1 MVSLSSL
8 LHLTLAQQI
17 QDVNPL
23 SGGTFLPFCEE
34 EIVELLRKNMAR
46 TAKT

>member
-1 MVSLSSL
+1 M
-8 LHLTLAQQI
+8 TLAQQI

-23 SGGTFLPFCEE
+23 LKRRNISPFCDE
-34 EIVELLRKNMAR
+34 EIVELLPKNIAR